1 MTNKKVV
8 LALLL
13 VTVVGMIGHPAF
25 AALSLLTG
33 VDYSS
38 GEYGDTEEIRI
49 LYIPVTA
56 KYEADRYVVRLTVPY
71 VEIDAPSGGD
81 IVAIGPGEQPLRS
94 GAGNRETNAGLGDVV
109 ASAGYTVFESAPA
122 GVILDLV
129 GKVKFGTADADD
141 GLGTGETDY
150 AMQLDGYK
158 KFGSLTLLATLGYR
172 VYGDPPGS
180 DFDNVP
186 FGALGAVYKFSP
198 DTSAGVIFDMRDNIV
213 LDSDPQYELSAFVT
227 RKIGGRTKLQGY
239 VLTGFSDS
247 SPDWGGGLMV
257 IYEL

>member
-1 MTNKKVV
+1 MTKQKNAVAAI
-8 LALLL
+8 LA
-13 VTVVGMIGHPAF
+13 TTAIMAGQPAF
-25 AALSLLTG
+25 AGLSVLTG
-33 VDYSS
+33 IDYSS
-38 GEYGDTEEIRI
+38 GEYGDTEETRI

-56 KYEADRYVVRLTVPY
+56 KYEADRYVLRLTVPY

-81 IVAIGPGEQPLRS
+81 IIAIGPGGQPIRS

-109 ASAGYTVFESAPA
+109 ASAGYTVFESVPS

-129 GKVKFGTADADD
+129 GKVKFGTADADE

-158 KFGSLTLLATLGYR
+158 KFGPFTLLATLGYR

-180 DFDNVP
+180 DFDNVA
-186 FGALGAVYKFSP
+186 FGGLGGVYTFSP
-198 DTSAGVIFDMRDNIV
+198 DTSAGVIFDIRDNIV
-213 LDSDPQYELSAFVT
+213 LSSDPQYELTAFVT
-227 RKIGGRTKLQGY
+227 HKVGARTKLQGY
-239 VLTGFSDS
+239 LLTGFSDS

-257 IYEL
+257 IQGL

>member
-8 LALLL
+8 LAMLLAASVAL
-13 VTVVGMIGHPAF
+13 IGQPTSAG
-25 AALSLLTG
+25 LSVITG
-33 VDYSS
+33 ADYSS
-38 GEYGDTEEIRI
+38 GEYGDTEETRI

-56 KYEADRYVVRLTVPY
+56 KYEADRYVLRLTIPY

-81 IVAIGPGEQPLRS
+81 IIAIGPGGQPIRS

-122 GVILDLV
+122 GAILDLV

-150 AMQLDGYK
+150 AVQLDGYK
-158 KFGSLTLLATLGYR
+158 TFGPFTLLATLGYR

-180 DFDNVP
+180 DFDNVA
-186 FGALGAVYKFSP
+186 FGGLGGVYKFSP
-198 DTSAGVIFDMRDNIV
+198 DTSAGVIFDIRDNIV
-213 LDSDPQYELSAFVT
+213 LNSDPQYELTAFVT
-227 RKIGGRTKLQGY
+227 HKVGARTKLQGY
-239 VLTGFSDS
+239 LLTGFSDS

-257 IYEL
+257 IQGL

>member
-1 MTNKKVV
+1 MDRKVAVVV
-8 LALLL
+8 LA
-13 VTVVGMIGHPAF
+13 
-25 AALSLLTG
+25 AAAVAMFGQSATAGLSMLTG

-38 GEYGDTEEIRI
+38 GEYGDTEETRI

-56 KYEADRYVVRLTVPY
+56 KYEADRYVLRLTVPY

-81 IVAIGPGEQPLRS
+81 IIAIGPGGQPIRS

-109 ASAGYTVFESAPA
+109 ASAGYTVFESVPA

-150 AMQLDGYK
+150 AMQFDGYK
-158 KFGSLTLLATLGYR
+158 RLGSLTLLATLGYR

-186 FGALGAVYKFSP
+186 FGALGVVYKLSP
-198 DTSAGVIFDMRDNIV
+198 DSSAGAIFDMRENIV
-213 LDSDPQYELSAFVT
+213 INSDPQYELTAFVT
-227 RKIGGRTKLQGY
+227 RKVGARFKVQGY
-239 VLTGFSDS
+239 VLSGFSDS
-247 SPDWGGGLMV
+247 SPDWGVGLMA
-257 IYEL
+257 IREL